1 MQASGISSD
10 KHSTAF
16 WLALLL
22 LAAFAYVFGL
32 DGQYVPS
39 NGDEMVYAHIARATA
54 ATGQWLPLASELV
67 DTRNTKPPML
77 FWQAMVAGNWGE
89 HWSMA
94 ALRTPSLLYLLLVS
108 GAIVLCLRAV
118 TQRWRE
124 GLMAA
129 CIFLAFLSTFRYGRP
144 YLTSAPETFWFSLP
158 LFALL
163 WQRARRSAAGPPQG
177 APAPSGG
184 SEPHTVSERGGP
196 MNAASPG
203 WLAHLLFGL
212 GLGLGLAYKSFALIA
227 PAAAAWWLALVA
239 SESHPSWQAVWRHT
253 LKTGVSAALALA
265 VFGLW
270 FVLDPDPQAV
280 WREFIVGENA
290 AKFSDARGWWQEAFS
305 LSGSSIWSQLLAY
318 GVNAGLLFFV
328 IPGLAWLG
336 LKRLP
341 QGRKLWPL
349 SPHQAILLAW
359 ILVWLLVFLFPSQRS
374 ARYVI
379 PAMPAVAM
387 LLALH
392 WRDIARAWFLPTL
405 LIAGLALLMIGRIAW
420 VGYSL
425 GLSSPVELSLSLL
438 ALAAGAVVIAAGLW
452 RSAWSRGAAVLAS
465 LLVYVAFN
473 LSVAPM
479 DGPVGRYDAQTIAGT
494 PQGRIAVPNGF
505 NSQFERFQFLL
516 PGPHHFLPYETGA
529 RALARRAEGTT
540 PPTPAEELRELLA
553 THQAVVWIQS
563 GPAQTAPP
571 CLPACRVL
579 GERWLLTSRHLPGE
593 VRLDNLWHP
602 QQWLYRRE
610 WLLVRDQP

>member
-1 MQASGISSD
+1 MQDSGPSSD
-10 KHSTAF
+10 KISTAF

-22 LAAFAYVFGL
+22 LAAFVYVSGL

-39 NGDEMVYAHIARATA
+39 NGDEMVYAHIARETA

-89 HWSMA
+89 HWTMA

-108 GAIVLCLRAV
+108 AAIVLCLRAV
-118 TQRWRE
+118 TQQWRD

-129 CIFLAFLSTFRYGRP
+129 CVFLAFLSTFRYGRP

-163 WQRARRSAAGPPQG
+163 WQRARLPAAG
-177 APAPSGG
+177 
-184 SEPHTVSERGGP
+184 
-196 MNAASPG
+196 PG
-203 WLAHLLFGL
+203 WLAHILFGL

-239 SESHPSWQAVWRHT
+239 SESHPSWRMLLRHT
-253 LKTGVSAALALA
+253 LRTGISAVLALG

-318 GVNAGLLFFV
+318 AVNAGLLFSAIV
-328 IPGLAWLG
+328 GLGWLG
-336 LKRLP
+336 LRRLP
-341 QGRKLWPL
+341 HLRNIWPL
-349 SPHQAILLAW
+349 APHQAILLAW
-359 ILVWLLVFLFPSQRS
+359 ALVWLLVFLFPSQRS

-392 WRDIARAWFLPTL
+392 WREIARAWFLPAL
-405 LIAGLALLMIGRIAW
+405 LIAGLALFIIARIAW
-420 VGYSL
+420 IGHAL
-425 GLSSPVELSLSLL
+425 GLSSSLELGL
-438 ALAAGAVVIAAGLW
+438 ALLTASAGAAAILAGLW
-452 RSAWSRGAAVLAS
+452 RRDWSRGAAVLAS
-465 LLVYVAFN
+465 LLVYTTFN
-473 LSVAPM
+473 LSVSPM
-479 DGPVGRYDAQTIAGT
+479 DGKIGRYDAQAIASA
-494 PQGRIAVPNGF
+494 PRGRIAVPNGF

-516 PGPHHFLPYETGA
+516 PGAHQFLPYETGA
-529 RALARRAEGTT
+529 RALARRT
-540 PPTPAEELRELLA
+540 PGMPPPPPAEELAQLLA
-553 THQAVVWIQS
+553 AHEGVVWIQS
-563 GPAQTAPP
+563 DSGQTEPP

-579 GERWLLTSRHLPGE
+579 GERWLLTSRHLPGD
-593 VRLDNLWHP
+593 VRLDNLWYP

-610 WLLVRDQP
+610 WLLSGN

>member
-1 MQASGISSD
+1 MRMQASGISSD
-10 KHSTAF
+10 TNPTAF

-22 LAAFAYVFGL
+22 LAAFVYAFGL

-39 NGDEMVYAHIARATA
+39 NGDEMVYAHIARETA

-108 GAIVLCLRAV
+108 GAIVLCLRAI

-163 WQRARRSAAGPPQG
+163 WQRARLPAAG
-177 APAPSGG
+177 
-184 SEPHTVSERGGP
+184 
-196 MNAASPG
+196 PG

-239 SESHPSWQAVWRHT
+239 SESHLGWRAVWQHT

-290 AKFSDARGWWQEAFS
+290 AKFSDARGWCKRPSRSAAPA
-305 LSGSSIWSQLLAY
+305 SGHSCWPTRSMPACSSSS
-318 GVNAGLLFFV
+318 F
-328 IPGLAWLG
+328 LAWPG
-336 LKRLP
+336 WASSACRSCTKTGPCRRTRP
-341 QGRKLWPL
+341 SCWPGPWCGCWF
-349 SPHQAILLAW
+349 SS
-359 ILVWLLVFLFPSQRS
+359 FPAS
-374 ARYVI
+374 AR
-379 PAMPAVAM
+379 
-387 LLALH
+387 
-392 WRDIARAWFLPTL
+392 
-405 LIAGLALLMIGRIAW
+405 
-420 VGYSL
+420 
-425 GLSSPVELSLSLL
+425 
-438 ALAAGAVVIAAGLW
+438 
-452 RSAWSRGAAVLAS
+452 
-465 LLVYVAFN
+465 
-473 LSVAPM
+473 
-479 DGPVGRYDAQTIAGT
+479 
-494 PQGRIAVPNGF
+494 
-505 NSQFERFQFLL
+505 
-516 PGPHHFLPYETGA
+516 
-529 RALARRAEGTT
+529 
-540 PPTPAEELRELLA
+540 
-553 THQAVVWIQS
+553 
-563 GPAQTAPP
+563 
-571 CLPACRVL
+571 RV
-579 GERWLLTSRHLPGE
+579 T
-593 VRLDNLWHP
+593 
-602 QQWLYRRE
+602 
-610 WLLVRDQP
+610 

>member
-22 LAAFAYVFGL
+22 LAAFAYAFGL

-39 NGDEMVYAHIARATA
+39 NGDEMVYVHIARETA

-163 WQRARRSAAGPPQG
+163 WQRARLP
-177 APAPSGG
+177 
-184 SEPHTVSERGGP
+184 
-196 MNAASPG
+196 AASPG
-203 WLAHLLFGL
+203 WLAHILFGL

-239 SESHPSWQAVWRHT
+239 SESHLSWQAVWQHT
-253 LKTGVSAALALA
+253 LKTGVSAVLALA

-305 LSGSSIWSQLLAY
+305 LSGSSVWSQLLAY
-318 GVNAGLLFFV
+318 AVNAGLLFFV

-349 SPHQAILLAW
+349 APHQAILLAW
-359 ILVWLLVFLFPSQRS
+359 ALVWLLVFLFPSQRS

-405 LIAGLALLMIGRIAW
+405 LIAGLALLVIARIAW
-420 VGYSL
+420 IGYGL
-425 GLSSPVELSLSLL
+425 GLSSTPELVLPLL
-438 ALAAGAVVIAAGLW
+438 AVAAGAVVIAAGLW

-465 LLVYVAFN
+465 LLVYAAFN
-473 LSVAPM
+473 LSAAPM
-479 DGPVGRYDAQTIAGT
+479 DGPVGRYGTQAIAAT
-494 PQGRIAVPNGF
+494 PQGKIAVPNGF

-529 RALARRAEGTT
+529 RAMARRAEGVT

-553 THQAVVWIQS
+553 THAAVVWIQS
-563 GPAQTAPP
+563 EPAQTAPP
-571 CLPACRVL
+571 CLPGCRVL

-593 VRLDNLWHP
+593 VRLDNLWYP

>member
-1 MQASGISSD
+1 MQAPGISSD

-22 LAAFAYVFGL
+22 VAAFAYAFGL

-39 NGDEMVYAHIARATA
+39 NGDEMVYVHIARETA

-67 DTRNTKPPML
+67 DTRNTKPPLL

-94 ALRTPSLLYLLLVS
+94 ALRAPSLLYLLLVS
-108 GAIVLCLRAV
+108 GAIVLCLRAI
-118 TQRWRE
+118 TQRWRA

-163 WQRARRSAAGPPQG
+163 WQRARLP
-177 APAPSGG
+177 
-184 SEPHTVSERGGP
+184 
-196 MNAASPG
+196 AASPG

-212 GLGLGLAYKSFALIA
+212 AMGLGLAYKSFALIA

-239 SESHPSWQAVWRHT
+239 GETHLNWRAVWQHT
-253 LKTGVSAALALA
+253 LKTGVSAVLALA

-318 GVNAGLLFFV
+318 AVNAGLLFFV

-349 SPHQAILLAW
+349 PPHQAILLAW
-359 ILVWLLVFLFPSQRS
+359 ALVWLLVFLFPSQRS

-405 LIAGLALLMIGRIAW
+405 LIAGLALLLIARIAW
-420 VGYSL
+420 IGHSL
-425 GLSSPVELSLSLL
+425 GLSSLLELSLPLL
-438 ALAAGAVVIAAGLW
+438 AVAAGAVVIAAGLW
-452 RSAWSRGAAVLAS
+452 RTAWSRGTAVLAS

-473 LSVAPM
+473 LSAAPM
-479 DGPVGRYDAQTIAGT
+479 DGPVGRYGAQAIAAT
-494 PQGRIAVPNGF
+494 PQGKIAVPNGF

-516 PGPHHFLPYETGA
+516 PGPHQFLPYETGA
-529 RALARRAEGTT
+529 RAMARRAEGVK
-540 PPTPAEELRELLA
+540 PPTPAEELQELLA
-553 THQAVVWIQS
+553 THAAVVWIQS
-563 GPAQTAPP
+563 EPAQTAPP
-571 CLPACRVL
+571 CLPGCRVL

-593 VRLDNLWHP
+593 VRLDNLWYP

>member
-1 MQASGISSD
+1 MRMQASGISSD

-22 LAAFAYVFGL
+22 LAAFVYAYGL

-39 NGDEMVYAHIARATA
+39 NGDEMVYAHIARETA

-67 DTRNTKPPML
+67 DTRNTKPPLL
-77 FWQAMVAGNWGE
+77 FWQAMAAGGWGE
-89 HWSMA
+89 HWNMA

-108 GAIVLCLRAV
+108 AAIVLCLRAV
-118 TQRWRE
+118 TGRWRE
-124 GLMAA
+124 GLVAA
-129 CIFLAFLSTFRYGRP
+129 SMFLAFLSTFRYGRP

-163 WQRARRSAAGPPQG
+163 WQRARLPAAG
-177 APAPSGG
+177 
-184 SEPHTVSERGGP
+184 
-196 MNAASPG
+196 PG
-203 WLAHLLFGL
+203 WLAHVLFGL

-239 SESHPSWQAVWRHT
+239 SETHPGWPALLRHT
-253 LKTGVSAALALA
+253 LRTGASAVLALG

-318 GVNAGLLFFV
+318 AVNAGLLFSV
-328 IPGLAWLG
+328 IVGLGWLG
-336 LKRLP
+336 LRRLP
-341 QGRKLWPL
+341 QLKSIWPL
-349 SPHQAILLAW
+349 PPHQAILLAW
-359 ILVWLLVFLFPSQRS
+359 ALVWLLVFLFPSQRS

-392 WRDIARAWFLPTL
+392 WRDIPRAWFVPALLVASLP
-405 LIAGLALLMIGRIAW
+405 LLMIARIAW
-420 VGYSL
+420 IGHSL
-425 GLSSPVELSLSLL
+425 GLSSTLELGLALL
-438 ALAAGAVVIAAGLW
+438 AVAAGAVACIAGLW
-452 RSAWSRGAAVLAS
+452 RATWSRGAAVLAS
-465 LLVYVAFN
+465 LLVYTAFD

-479 DGPVGRYDAQTIAGT
+479 DGPVGRYGAPVIAGT
-494 PQGRIAVPNGF
+494 PSGRIAVPNGF

-516 PGPHHFLPYETGA
+516 PGPHRFIPYETGA
-529 RALARRAEGTT
+529 RALARQAPGAP
-540 PPTPAEELRELLA
+540 PPTATDELEQLLS
-553 THQAVVWIQS
+553 THDAVVWIQTD
-563 GPAQTAPP
+563 PLQTQAP

-579 GERWLLTSRHLPGE
+579 GGRWLLTSRHLPGDI
-593 VRLDNLWHP
+593 RPDNLWYP

-610 WLLVRDQP
+610 WLLAKNRP

>member
-1 MQASGISSD
+1 MRSSPLYPD
-10 KHSTAF
+10 HRPTAF

-22 LAAFAYVFGL
+22 LAAFVYAFGL

-39 NGDEMVYAHIARATA
+39 NGDEMVYVHIARETA

-77 FWQAMVAGNWGE
+77 FWQAMVAGDWGK

-163 WQRARRSAAGPPQG
+163 WQRARLP
-177 APAPSGG
+177 
-184 SEPHTVSERGGP
+184 
-196 MNAASPG
+196 AASPG
-203 WLAHLLFGL
+203 WLAHILFGL

-239 SESHPSWQAVWRHT
+239 SESHLSWRAIWQHT
-253 LKTGVSAALALA
+253 LKTGVSAVLALA

-318 GVNAGLLFFV
+318 AVNAGLLFFV

-349 SPHQAILLAW
+349 PPHQAILLAW
-359 ILVWLLVFLFPSQRS
+359 ALVWLLVFLFPSQRS

-387 LLALH
+387 LMALH
-392 WRDIARAWFLPTL
+392 WRSIVRAWFLPTL
-405 LIAGLALLMIGRIAW
+405 LIAGLALLVIARIAW
-420 VGYSL
+420 IGHGL
-425 GLSSPVELSLSLL
+425 GLSSTLELVLPLL
-438 ALAAGAVVIAAGLW
+438 AVAAGAVVIAAGLW
-452 RSAWSRGAAVLAS
+452 RSAWSRGAAVLSS
-465 LLVYVAFN
+465 LLVYAAFN
-473 LSVAPM
+473 LSAAPM
-479 DGPVGRYDAQTIAGT
+479 DGPVGRYGAQAIAAT
-494 PQGRIAVPNGF
+494 PQGKIAVPNGF

-529 RALARRAEGTT
+529 RAMARRPEGVA

-553 THQAVVWIQS
+553 THAAVVWIQS
-563 GPAQTAPP
+563 APAQTAPP
-571 CLPACRVL
+571 CLPGCRVL

-593 VRLDNLWHP
+593 VRLDNLWYP

-610 WLLVRDQP
+610 WLLVRDQT

>member
-1 MQASGISSD
+1 MRSPLLHPD
-10 KHSTAF
+10 HRPTAF

-22 LAAFAYVFGL
+22 LAAFVYAFGL

-39 NGDEMVYAHIARATA
+39 NGDEMVYAHIARETA

-77 FWQAMVAGNWGE
+77 FWQAMVAGGWGE

-108 GAIVLCLRAV
+108 GAIVLCLRAI

-158 LFALL
+158 LFILL
-163 WQRARRSAAGPPQG
+163 WQRARLP
-177 APAPSGG
+177 
-184 SEPHTVSERGGP
+184 
-196 MNAASPG
+196 AASPG
-203 WLAHLLFGL
+203 WLAHILFGL

-239 SESHPSWQAVWRHT
+239 SESHPSWQTLLRHT
-253 LKTGVSAALALA
+253 LRTGISAMLALG

-270 FVLDPDPQAV
+270 FVLDPDPKAV
-280 WREFIVGENA
+280 WQEFIVAENA
-290 AKFSDARGWWQEAFS
+290 AKFSDSRGWWHEALS

-318 GVNAGLLFFV
+318 AVNAGLLFFV

-336 LKRLP
+336 LRRLP

-349 SPHQAILLAW
+349 PPHQAILLAW
-359 ILVWLLVFLFPSQRS
+359 ALVWLLVFLFPSQRS

-392 WRDIARAWFLPTL
+392 WRDIPRAWFLPTL
-405 LIAGLALLMIGRIAW
+405 LIAGLALLMIARIAW
-420 VGYSL
+420 IGHSL
-425 GLSSPVELSLSLL
+425 GLSSTLELGLPLL
-438 ALAAGAVVIAAGLW
+438 VVAVGAVVIAAGLW
-452 RSAWSRGAAVLAS
+452 RPAWSRGAAVLAS
-465 LLVYVAFN
+465 LLVYAAFN

-479 DGPVGRYDAQTIAGT
+479 DGPVGRYGAQVIAAT
-494 PQGRIAVPNGF
+494 PQGKIAVPNGF

-516 PGPHHFLPYETGA
+516 PGGHQFLPYETGA
-529 RALARRAEGTT
+529 RALARRAEGST
-540 PPTPAEELRELLA
+540 PPTPAEELRELLI
-553 THQAVVWIQS
+553 THEAVVWIQS
-563 GPAQTAPP
+563 NPAQTESP
-571 CLPACRVL
+571 CLPGCRVL

-593 VRLDNLWHP
+593 VRLDNLWYP

-610 WLLVRDQP
+610 WLLARGQP

>member
-1 MQASGISSD
+1 MQASGISSE
-10 KHSTAF
+10 KHFTAF
-16 WLALLL
+16 WLTLLL
-22 LAAFAYVFGL
+22 LAAFAYAFGL

-39 NGDEMVYAHIARATA
+39 NGDEMVYVHIARETA

-77 FWQAMVAGNWGE
+77 FWQAMVAGSWGE
-89 HWSMA
+89 HWNMA

-163 WQRARRSAAGPPQG
+163 WQRARLP
-177 APAPSGG
+177 
-184 SEPHTVSERGGP
+184 
-196 MNAASPG
+196 AASPG

-239 SESHPSWQAVWRHT
+239 SESHLSWQTVWRHT
-253 LKTGVSAALALA
+253 LKTGVSAVLALA

-318 GVNAGLLFFV
+318 AVNAGLLFFV

-349 SPHQAILLAW
+349 PPHQAILLAW
-359 ILVWLLVFLFPSQRS
+359 ALVWLLVFLFPSQRS

-405 LIAGLALLMIGRIAW
+405 LIAGLALLVIARIAW
-420 VGYSL
+420 IGYDL
-425 GLSSPVELSLSLL
+425 GLSSTPELVLPLL
-438 ALAAGAVVIAAGLW
+438 AVAAGAVVIAVGLW

-473 LSVAPM
+473 LSAAPM
-479 DGPVGRYDAQTIAGT
+479 DGPVGRYGAQAIAAT
-494 PQGRIAVPNGF
+494 PQGKIAVPNGF

-529 RALARRAEGTT
+529 RAMARRAEGVA

-553 THQAVVWIQS
+553 THAAVVWIQS
-563 GPAQTAPP
+563 EPAQTAPP
-571 CLPACRVL
+571 CLPGCRVL

-593 VRLDNLWHP
+593 VRLDNLWYP

-610 WLLVRDQP
+610 WLLVPS